1 MWHEKK
7 VIAWLLRDLTIS
19 RVHMQYKRLSP
30 MPWYLP
36 KARSLGIHRIH
47 RPLYGANDRLI
58 VVDTIGFDDINA
70 GAEWRAR
77 RASGTSCRVARRL
90 SRYSVRF
97 VLQFDADRREA
108 GEQIVVERRQLVG

>member
-58 VVDTIGFDDINA
+58 VVDTIAAWYAFLKPFRDRLRMHTMPTPI
-70 GAEWRAR
+70 
-77 RASGTSCRVARRL
+77 VAATCPLPECNLVPR
-90 SRYSVRF
+90 
-97 VLQFDADRREA
+97 D
-108 GEQIVVERRQLVG
+108 VES

>member
-58 VVDTIGFDDINA
+58 VVDTIGKHVTVDIHNH
-70 GAEWRAR
+70 
-77 RASGTSCRVARRL
+77 RVHEMRPSAYL
-90 SRYSVRF
+90 
-97 VLQFDADRREA
+97 RE
-108 GEQIVVERRQLVG
+108 VERFLKPLIAYEK

>member
-58 VVDTIGFDDINA
+58 VVDTIAELHQSCSAVCRQGENCAGSCLPRTDAYRYRERQETAKYVGYRRDRAEGGF
-70 GAEWRAR
+70 G
-77 RASGTSCRVARRL
+77 
-90 SRYSVRF
+90 
-97 VLQFDADRREA
+97 
-108 GEQIVVERRQLVG
+108 

>member
-58 VVDTIGFDDINA
+58 VVDTIVASPTRDWRFDTC
-70 GAEWRAR
+70 AR
-77 RASGTSCRVARRL
+77 VQTANTPFHSHAL
-90 SRYSVRF
+90 HPH
-97 VLQFDADRREA
+97 
-108 GEQIVVERRQLVG
+108 QIFAA

>member
-58 VVDTIGFDDINA
+58 VVDTIGQHGTFLLLSVVFSP
-70 GAEWRAR
+70 GRAKKR
-77 RASGTSCRVARRL
+77 PASRKNPWCGVKPVHYWTRKNEDQHDNR
-90 SRYSVRF
+90 
-97 VLQFDADRREA
+97 
-108 GEQIVVERRQLVG
+108 

>member
-58 VVDTIGFDDINA
+58 VVDTIDLRYTFQKRTRSRRSPRSSPAATTSTILPASSRSSRIAATDSPGSGQRMNA
-70 GAEWRAR
+70 AA
-77 RASGTSCRVARRL
+77 L
-90 SRYSVRF
+90 
-97 VLQFDADRREA
+97 
-108 GEQIVVERRQLVG
+108 

>member
-58 VVDTIGFDDINA
+58 VVDTIDNN
-70 GAEWRAR
+70 RNL
-77 RASGTSCRVARRL
+77 RVLLALHALSVFFGKQRKLLRL
-90 SRYSVRF
+90 CEIQR
-97 VLQFDADRREA
+97 
-108 GEQIVVERRQLVG
+108 VV

>member
-58 VVDTIGFDDINA
+58 VVDTIGQN
-70 GAEWRAR
+70 G
-77 RASGTSCRVARRL
+77 RL
-90 SRYSVRF
+90 YLGVMLII
-97 VLQFDADRREA
+97 VTA
-108 GEQIVVERRQLVG
+108 QIWHS

>member
-58 VVDTIGFDDINA
+58 VVDTIGGYHCA
-70 GAEWRAR
+70 GAQYSSQ
-77 RASGTSCRVARRL
+77 SGAG
-90 SRYSVRF
+90 
-97 VLQFDADRREA
+97 DRPE
-108 GEQIVVERRQLVG
+108 G

>member
-58 VVDTIGFDDINA
+58 VVDTIGLSSKFCCSA
-70 GAEWRAR
+70 P
-77 RASGTSCRVARRL
+77 SPSVACFFKEPSPRKEEY
-90 SRYSVRF
+90 SRYYQYR
-97 VLQFDADRREA
+97 DR
-108 GEQIVVERRQLVG
+108 

>member
-58 VVDTIGFDDINA
+58 VVDTIDLLNDPG
-70 GAEWRAR
+70 
-77 RASGTSCRVARRL
+77 
-90 SRYSVRF
+90 
-97 VLQFDADRREA
+97 
-108 GEQIVVERRQLVG
+108 

>member
-58 VVDTIGFDDINA
+58 VVDTIVCTSPLGGLDCYRYLFRWGYDQKLQILAHFVANLHLD
-70 GAEWRAR
+70 WRLLYAR
-77 RASGTSCRVARRL
+77 
-90 SRYSVRF
+90 
-97 VLQFDADRREA
+97 
-108 GEQIVVERRQLVG
+108 

>member
-58 VVDTIGFDDINA
+58 VVDTIGDVSAFLAA
-70 GAEWRAR
+70 GDAFFNGVDRLLDQQISR
-77 RASGTSCRVARRL
+77 LGTIERD
-90 SRYSVRF
+90 
-97 VLQFDADRREA
+97 VLNWLAIGR
-108 GEQIVVERRQLVG
+108 